1 MATYSQPLAHEWV
14 EYLKSNLVKFPL
26 GKKSILSYTIITA
39 KEKQFNLKEN
49 KMLEEKLVE
58 IVNAID
64 NLTDNDTTIEFNVE
78 THNLISWLGE
88 SLDSIANTLKK
99 IEAKMK

>member
-1 MATYSQPLAHEWV
+1 MGFFLV
-14 EYLKSNLVKFPL
+14 EFPL
-26 GKKSILSYTIITA
+26 GNNAVMLYTIITA

-49 KMLEEKLVE
+49 KMLEENLVE
-58 IVNAID
+58 VVNAID
-64 NLTDNDTTIEFNVE
+64 RIADNDTTIEFNVE
-78 THNLISWLGE
+78 TYNLISWLGE

>member
-1 MATYSQPLAHEWV
+1 MV
-14 EYLKSNLVKFPL
+14 EFPL
-26 GKKSILSYTIITA
+26 GLKSILRYTSITA

-49 KMLEEKLVE
+49 KMLEENLVE

-64 NLTDNDTTIEFNVE
+64 RIADNDTTIEFNVD

-88 SLDSIANTLKK
+88 SLDSIANTLKN